1 METGDGDKNKPT
13 VDSPTSVLE
22 DEEEAFI
29 DAKNGDSSNVSQSM
43 LKEEEILSENPLKEE
58 EEENDPNKTEE
69 LNETQFS
76 RLDELLT
83 QTQLYSEFLF
93 EKMDDITVNAA
104 EEDEDKTLAGNKRGR
119 GRKKKATYNNASLF
133 II

>member
-1 METGDGDKNKPT
+1 MQ
-13 VDSPTSVLE
+13 
-22 DEEEAFI
+22 EEAFI

-93 EKMDDITVNAA
+93 EKMDDITVVYYPI
-104 EEDEDKTLAGNKRGR
+104 
-119 GRKKKATYNNASLF
+119 TYMKN
-133 II
+133 